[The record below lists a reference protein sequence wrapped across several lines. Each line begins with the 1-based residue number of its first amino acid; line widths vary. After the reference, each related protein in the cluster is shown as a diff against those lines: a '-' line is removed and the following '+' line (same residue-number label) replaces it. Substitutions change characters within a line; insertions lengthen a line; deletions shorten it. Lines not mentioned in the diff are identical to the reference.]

1 MNKLIFILF
10 LLPALLW
17 AAEGDFYIN
26 GEAVKAIYL
35 SLHVNSIDFGDVFSD
50 SEVDSEMVDFTV
62 NAENSY
68 DYTVEISNDD
78 NTDVV
83 QLSRTITGAY
93 NPNSITYIETAT
105 GADQMHEFYVDLN
118 TANMS
123 SNLSATI
130 TVMVV
135 YNDVPE

>member
-1 MNKLIFILF
+1 MNKIIFIL
-10 LLPALLW
+10 LISPALLL

-26 GEAVKAIYL
+26 GEAVKAISL

-50 SEVDSEMVDFTV
+50 SEVSSEMVDFTV

-78 NTDVV
+78 NTDIV
-83 QLSRTITGAY
+83 QLSRTVNGAY
-93 NPNSITYIETAT
+93 TPNSITYIETAT
-105 GADQMHEFYVDLN
+105 GADQLHEFYVDLN
-118 TANMS
+118 TASMS
-123 SNLSATI
+123 SDLSATI
-130 TVMVV
+130 TVSVV